1 MALYFMH
8 WLWQALLI
16 QTERAGLFFKRL
28 LDCLRQ
34 TAVAQFAP
42 RPHTCPT
49 TIRYHRRPGP
59 WRRNLSPTL
68 PDHAFAIPSTV
79 PYGEVYFL
87 SKGHYVSSGATAFVD
102 RLESGDIIKYPKP
115 NPYCPE
121 KEKLC
126 RQQMEIEA
134 EAYKRIGD
142 NHQFLT
148 NGDLQSYI
156 ERYSQTI
163 PTELKHA
170 WTRHAVEA
178 VAVVHSASI
187 IHCDVTPRN
196 FLLNEALEL
205 HLSDFAGSSVSGSPP
220 SITTS
225 PRFQRPGWTLES
237 PPIYADDL
245 FALGSVLYYIQT
257 GHEPYYD
264 LTEDEVQDRF
274 NAMAFPDV
282 STLNYGG
289 IIHKCWTGDWSNAQK
304 IIDALA
310 KD

>member
-1 MALYFMH
+1 M
-8 WLWQALLI
+8 I
-16 QTERAGLFFKRL
+16 
-28 LDCLRQ
+28 
-34 TAVAQFAP
+34 
-42 RPHTCPT
+42 
-49 TIRYHRRPGP
+49 
-59 WRRNLSPTL
+59 
-68 PDHAFAIPSTV
+68 
-79 PYGEVYFL
+79 PYGEIYFL
-87 SKGHYVSSGATAFVD
+87 SKGHYVSAGATAFVD

-121 KEKLC
+121 KEKQC

-142 NHQFLT
+142 NHRVPRLIHWDASACSLVLEFLA
-148 NGDLQSYI
+148 NGDLQSYM
-156 ERYSQTI
+156 ERCQTI

-196 FLLNEALEL
+196 FLLNDALEL
-205 HLSDFAGSSVSGSPP
+205 HISDFAGSSVSGSPP

-257 GHEPYYD
+257 GHEPYDD

-274 NAMAFPDV
+274 TAMAFPDV
-282 STLNYGG
+282 SSLLYGE
-289 IIHKCWTGDWSNAQK
+289 IIHRCWTGDWSNARQ
-304 IIDALA
+304 IVDALA
-310 KD
+310 